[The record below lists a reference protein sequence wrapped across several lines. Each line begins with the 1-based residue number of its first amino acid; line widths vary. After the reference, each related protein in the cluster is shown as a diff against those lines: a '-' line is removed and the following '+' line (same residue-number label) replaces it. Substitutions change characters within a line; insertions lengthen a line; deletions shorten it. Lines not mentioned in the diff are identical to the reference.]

1 MSIISGLPKITQII
15 SINYA
20 LLDPNLL
27 IPNLVLFSME
37 LNRNQIISLY
47 EKKKKKSFLLSA
59 EVDFLTIC

>member
-47 EKKKKKSFLLSA
+47 EKKKKSFLLSA